1 MLSIFSN
8 YVRLYLLSFF
18 CFWVK
23 VKNEFHAVN
32 SLPKILIST
41 GPLLSDF
48 QKPSR
53 TNTEAHK
60 IQGRLEATKL
70 RFPNLSVLVVNTNVK

>member
-1 MLSIFSN
+1 ME
-8 YVRLYLLSFF
+8 
-18 CFWVK
+18 VK
-23 VKNEFHAVN
+23 IEIQVVH
-32 SLPKILIST
+32 SLPEILIGT

-60 IQGRLEATKL
+60 TQGRLEATKL
-70 RFPNLSVLVVNTNVK
+70 RLPNLLVLVSNTSLK

>member
-1 MLSIFSN
+1 M
-8 YVRLYLLSFF
+8 
-18 CFWVK
+18 K
-23 VKNEFHAVN
+23 DKNEFDVVH
-32 SLPKILIST
+32 SFPKILIGT

-60 IQGRLEATKL
+60 TQGRLEATKL
-70 RFPNLSVLVVNTNVK
+70 RFPNLSVLVINTSVE